1 MIDIV
6 KQTLEFY
13 FENSKAPQ
21 IEDIEVN
28 DSLLLEKTWSTF
40 VTLYVSWI
48 IKWSSGNIKEIEDN
62 LVLEIIS
69 NTISALEDSRFPNI
83 EIKDKDNIKIRVDEI
98 SNRGKPLND
107 WEIENIDPTKFW
119 VLVIKT
125 DYEKSA
131 TILPNISGS
140 LMTWKDFSPIF
151 SKKLDEDFDDKNY
164 LVYKIETNISTNL

>member
-13 FENSKAPQ
+13 FENSRAPEVEE
-21 IEDIEVN
+21 IEISDS
-28 DSLLLEKTWSTF
+28 SLLERTWSTF
-40 VTLYVSWI
+40 VTLYISWI

-62 LVLEIIS
+62 LVWEIIS
-69 NTISALEDSRFPNI
+69 NTISALDDWRFTNLTI
-83 EIKDKDNIKIRVDEI
+83 IDKDNIKIRVDEI
-98 SNRGKPLND
+98 TNRWKPLND

-140 LMTWKDFSPIF
+140 LMTWKDFAPVL
-151 SKKLDEDFDDKNY
+151 SKKLDEDFEDKNY

>member
-13 FENSKAPQ
+13 FENSRAPEVEE
-21 IEDIEVN
+21 IEISDS
-28 DSLLLEKTWSTF
+28 SLLERTWSTF
-40 VTLYVSWI
+40 VTLYISWI

-62 LVLEIIS
+62 LVWEIIS
-69 NTISALEDSRFPNI
+69 NTISALDDSRFTNLTI
-83 EIKDKDNIKIRVDEI
+83 IDKGNIKIRVDEI
-98 SNRGKPLND
+98 TNRWKPLND

-140 LMTWKDFSPIF
+140 LMTWKDFAPVL
-151 SKKLDEDFDDKNY
+151 SKKLDEDFEDKNY